1 MIFSSVEFILF
12 FSIFIISLIFFS
24 KYQKF
29 LIILFSLVFYSF
41 WKPIFTLI
49 IIYLIVS
56 FYLFIKKNISLK
68 IAIPLIL
75 SPLIYFKY
83 STFFFE
89 IIGFD
94 SINHIAYSGNLPL
107 GISFITFTV
116 IALLVDV
123 KKKIYTNNLKLSTVS
138 EFILY
143 FPQLVA
149 GPILRAHQLIPFL
162 KKKISFTEENIKNG
176 TLLFLLGFVK
186 KIFFADTIAEVINPI
201 FLNPLDFSGEYI
213 VVASLLFPLQIYFDF
228 SGYVD
233 MALGISR
240 ILGIS
245 LPINFDRPYL
255 SKSLTEFWRKWHI
268 TLSRWFRDY
277 LYIPLGGSRVNK
289 LKIYYNLLITMTI
302 AGLWHGSSWNFLIWG
317 VAHGTLLCVEKSKI
331 LSKFTNFFPDFF
343 KIFLTCFVVFNLW
356 IIFRISNLEI
366 LMVFY
371 KILYSNILLIY
382 NIKILFT
389 LIILSITLYFH
400 KYDNCND
407 VEKISKKISYKLLIP
422 ITASILITGFLLS
435 LGTSE
440 KFIYFDF

>member
-1 MIFSSVEFILF
+1 MILSSVEFILF

-41 WKPIFTLI
+41 WEPIFTLI

-56 FYLFIKKNISLK
+56 SYLFIKKNISLK

-89 IIGFD
+89 VIGFD
-94 SINHIAYSGNLPL
+94 SINYITYSGDLPL
-107 GISFITFTV
+107 GVSFITFTV
-116 IALLVDV
+116 IALLVDI
-123 KKKIYTNNLKLSTVS
+123 KKKIYTNDLKLTTVS

-149 GPILRAHQLIPFL
+149 GPILRAHQLIPYL

-186 KIFFADTIAEVINPI
+186 KVFFADTIAEIINPI

-233 MALGISR
+233 MALGISN
-240 ILGIS
+240 ILGIQ

-255 SKSLTEFWRKWHI
+255 SKSLTQFWRRWHI

-277 LYIPLGGSRVNK
+277 VYIPLGGSK
-289 LKIYYNLLITMTI
+289 EGEIKTYYNLIITMTV
-302 AGLWHGSSWNFLIWG
+302 AGLWHGSSWNFVLWGLI
-317 VAHGTLLCVEKSKI
+317 HGLLLCLEK
-331 LSKFTNFFPDFF
+331 LNFFSKLNNFLPNYFS
-343 KIFLTCFVVFNLW
+343 IFLTCFIVFNLW
-356 IIFRISNLEI
+356 VVFKISDFNNLKLFFE
-366 LMVFY
+366 
-371 KILYSNILLIY
+371 ILYSGNLQINNVKVLYALLV
-382 NIKILFT
+382 L
-389 LIILSITLYFH
+389 LLGLWSQ
-400 KYDNCND
+400 KYDNYIFI
-407 VEKISKKISYKLLIP
+407 EKFSKKINLK
-422 ITASILITGFLLS
+422 
-435 LGTSE
+435 
-440 KFIYFDF
+440 